1 MRLTAKIKLL
11 PTPDQ
16 QRALQQTLETANAA
30 CTTISQ
36 SVWATKTFRQFDI
49 HRLCYADI
57 RAAFGLSAQMTVRCI
72 AKVADAYKRD
82 RTTQRVFTPHGAI
95 AYDDRILSWNMATSS
110 VSIWTLDGRQS
121 IPFVCGPRQWELLQ
135 TQRGETDLALVNGQ
149 WYLLAACEIEEP
161 TPADVEDALGVDLG
175 IVNLATDS
183 DGETHSG
190 AQVET
195 VRVRQQR
202 RRDRLQAVGTRSAK
216 RRGALWAKKNA
227 GKQRRFQ
234 ADVNHCLAK
243 KLVTKAKDTRRSIAL
258 ENLKGIKE
266 RAEKTV
272 RKAQR
277 SRHGNWGFFQLRTF
291 IAYKARMAGVFVET
305 VNPRNTSRT
314 CSQPLCGYCDKRNR
328 VDQAHF
334 RCLQCGYTAPADYN
348 AAKNIRGPEGTPAAV
363 NQPMVSTPRGEAQA
377 QAL

>member
-36 SVWATKTFRQFDI
+36 AAWTTTTFRQFDI

-72 AKVADAYKRD
+72 AKVADAYKLD
-82 RTTQRVFTPHGAI
+82 RGTQRVFTPHGAI
-95 AYDDRILSWNMATSS
+95 AYDDRILSWNMAAPS
-110 VSIWTLDGRQS
+110 VSIWTMDGRQS

-135 TQRGETDLALVNGQ
+135 TQRGETDLALVDGQ

-161 TPADVEDALGVDLG
+161 TPTDVEDALGVDLG

-216 RRGALWAKKNA
+216 RRLKKNA

-234 ADVNHCLAK
+234 ADVNHGIAK
-243 KLVTKAKDTRRSIAL
+243 KLVTKAKGTQRSIAL
-258 ENLKGIKE
+258 ENLTGIKE
-266 RAEKTV
+266 RAEHTV

-277 SRHGNWGFFQLRTF
+277 SRHGNWGFYQLRTC
-291 IAYKARMAGVFVET
+291 IAYKARMAGVSVAT
-305 VNPRNTSRT
+305 VDPRNTSRI
-314 CSQPLCGYCDKRNR
+314 CSQPLCGYCDTRNR

-334 RCLQCGYTAPADYN
+334 RCLTCGYTAPADYN
-348 AAKNIRGPEGTPAAV
+348 AAKNIRDRAAV
-363 NQPMVSTPRGEAQA
+363 NQPMVSTLRGEAQA

>member
-1 MRLTAKIKLL
+1 MRLTATIKLL

-36 SVWATKTFRQFDI
+36 SAWSTKTFRQFDI

-82 RTTQRVFTPHGAI
+82 RETQRIFTAHGAI
-95 AYDDRILSWNMATSS
+95 AYDDRILSWTMAAQS

-121 IPFVCGPRQWELLQ
+121 MPFVCGPRQWELLQ

-149 WYLLAACEIEEP
+149 WYLLAACAIEDP

-190 AQVET
+190 AQVEK

-216 RRGALWAKKNA
+216 RRLKKNA

-243 KLVTKAKDTRRSIAL
+243 HLVTKAKEGTLWVRRSIAL

-277 SRHGNWGFFQLRTF
+277 SRHGNWGFYQLRTF
-291 IAYKARMAGVFVET
+291 IAYKARMAGVSVEP
-305 VNPRNTSRT
+305 VDPRNTSRT

-334 RCLQCGYTAPADYN
+334 RCLKCGYTAPADYN
-348 AAKNIRGPEGTPAAV
+348 AAKNIRDRAAV